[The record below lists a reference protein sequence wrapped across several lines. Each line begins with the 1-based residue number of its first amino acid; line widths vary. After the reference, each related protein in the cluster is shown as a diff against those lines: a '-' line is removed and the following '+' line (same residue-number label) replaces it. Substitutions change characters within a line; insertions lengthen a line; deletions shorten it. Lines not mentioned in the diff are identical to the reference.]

1 MLTAIVP
8 VSGMAGKLH
17 NLESWLSTID
27 HLDLQI
33 VIVHDFR
40 DSETER
46 QLLSILDSLNS
57 RKIVFLT
64 GTYGSPGA
72 ARNAGLDRAT
82 SKFVCFWDSD
92 DLPLPQ
98 SIVLDLETH
107 SKDCDVLVGQYVRCS
122 NQSED
127 LKPIK
132 SNDSSFQDVAMNPG
146 IWRMVFRRDFI
157 SSARFQKMRM
167 GEDQLFLA
175 EVMSRKPRLSFT
187 NSIFYNYF
195 VGHPGQLT
203 QRQDAIVELLDA
215 FREISSL
222 RKETSGREF
231 EFSSIVI
238 SRMNFTLIKF
248 AFHNKTKLETL
259 RSLLSADNLFT
270 HHPVLQIKCALLVL
284 FRLSR
289 AASYV

>member
-8 VSGMAGKLH
+8 VSGMAGRLH
-17 NLESWLSTID
+17 NLENWLFTID
-27 HLDLQI
+27 HLDLQV
-33 VIVHDFR
+33 VIVHDYR
-40 DSETER
+40 DSETEK
-46 QLLSILDSLNS
+46 QLLSILESLNS
-57 RKIVFLT
+57 RKIVFLS

-72 ARNAGLDRAT
+72 ARNAGLDRAD

-98 SIVLDLETH
+98 SIVSDLGTH
-107 SKDCDVLVGQYVRCS
+107 SEDCDVLVGQYVRCS
-122 NQSED
+122 NHRGD

-146 IWRMVFRRDFI
+146 LWRMVFRRDFI
-157 SSARFQKMRM
+157 STVRFQKMRM

-203 QRQDAIVELLDA
+203 QRQDAIAELLDA
-215 FREISSL
+215 FREISFL
-222 RKETSGREF
+222 RKDTSGREF
-231 EFSSIVI
+231 EFSSIII

-248 AFHNKTKLETL
+248 ALHGNTKYVTF
-259 RSLLSADNLFT
+259 RSLMSADNLIT
-270 HHPVLQIKCALLVL
+270 HHPVLQIKCASLVI
-284 FRLSR
+284 FRISR
-289 AASYV
+289 AAVHA

>member
-8 VSGMAGKLH
+8 VSGMAGRLH
-17 NLESWLSTID
+17 NLENWLSTID
-27 HLDLQI
+27 HLDLQV

-46 QLLSILDSLNS
+46 QLLSIVESLNS
-57 RKIVFLT
+57 LKIVFLS

-72 ARNAGLDRAT
+72 ARNAGLDRAD

-98 SIVLDLETH
+98 SIVSNLETY
-107 SKDCDVLVGQYVRCS
+107 SEDCDVLVGQYVRCS
-122 NQSED
+122 NHSEG
-127 LKPIK
+127 LKTIK

-146 IWRMVFRRDFI
+146 LWRMVFRRDLI
-157 SSARFQKMRM
+157 SSVRFQKMRM

-175 EVMSRKPRLSFT
+175 EVMSRKPRVSFT
-187 NSIFYNYF
+187 ISVFYNYF

-215 FREISSL
+215 FRGISSL
-222 RKETSGREF
+222 RKNTSGREF
-231 EFSSIVI
+231 EFCSVMI
-238 SRMNFTLIKF
+238 SRMNFTIIKF
-248 AFHNKTKLETL
+248 ALHSNTKFVTF
-259 RSLLSADNLFT
+259 RSLMSADNLIT
-270 HHPVLQIKCALLVL
+270 HHPILQIKCATLVI
-284 FRLSR
+284 SR
-289 AASYV
+289 ISTAAVHA